1 METLTLNSLNKLTFE
16 EGIRGIAFGENYF
29 YASRGFGNM
38 TSYYTVDEAINE
50 LKGCDIEITDLEL
63 NDCGEIAYLYGYFEE

>member
-29 YASRGFGNM
+29 YASQGFGNM

>member
-1 METLTLNSLNKLTFE
+1 METLKDLNKLKFA
-16 EGIRGIAFGENYF
+16 EGIEGIAFGEGYF
-29 YASRGFGNM
+29 YASKGFGNM
-38 TSYYTVDEAINE
+38 TSYYSIEEAKKE

>member
-1 METLTLNSLNKLTFE
+1 MKTLE
-16 EGIRGIAFGENYF
+16 ELKGLKFTKGIRGIAFGENYF

-50 LKGCDIEITDLEL
+50 LKGCDIEITDLKL
-63 NDCGEIAYLYGYFEE
+63 NNNNEIAYLYGYFEE